1 MIKDK
6 KKIVQVYTFVS
17 STESMATPAIP
28 TSPNTR
34 GLSESYLKQIARY
47 HITKETPYTATC

>member
-34 GLSESYLKQIARY
+34 GLSESYLK
-47 HITKETPYTATC
+47 